1 MLAKT
6 DMYDW
11 ELQFF
16 NSSVG
21 MFFKNFTHKH
31 KIFVKHFFFVLID
44 IFKYQLLQQFGF
56 LQYLLVISFVAQVET
71 SL

>member
-31 KIFVKHFFFVLID
+31 KIFVKHFFLC
-44 IFKYQLLQQFGF
+44 
-56 LQYLLVISFVAQVET
+56 
-71 SL
+71 